1 VNWQFRTRIAAV
13 NVLIPLVAVAL
24 ALATVALLLVVVG
37 SNPVNAYRD
46 MWSAALGD
54 RFALST
60 TVTKTIP
67 RLLPALGIALALRAG
82 LWNIGAEGQ
91 LYIGALATTAV
102 ALYAPNLDPALLIA
116 AALLAGALAGAGWA
130 LIPGLL
136 RATRGVSEVITSLML
151 VYIGI
156 QLTNYVLEGPWSQP
170 GSTFPSSPYVPAN
183 ASLPTLVAGTLLN
196 AGALV
201 GLALVFLA
209 WFLMSRSTFGLRLSA
224 VGGNERAARVAGVR
238 VSLIIVLA
246 MAASG
251 AFAGVAGG
259 IEVLGVRGRLVEGFS
274 PGYGF
279 EAIAIALLGRLNAF
293 GILGAALLFG
303 ALDAGSAGLQTA
315 AQGVP
320 ASISQIAEGLAV
332 AYVLM
337 AMGLVSII
345 QRRRSARVA
354 LRAAAEKPAAA
365 GEPDVLPIP
374 TESVVDS

>member
-1 VNWQFRTRIAAV
+1 VNWQLRTRALGL
-13 NVLIPLVAVAL
+13 NVLIPLVAVGL
-24 ALATVALLLVVVG
+24 ALATVALLLVAVG
-37 SNPVNAYRD
+37 SNPLDAYRD
-46 MWSAALGD
+46 MWNAALGD

-60 TVTKTIP
+60 TVTKTMP
-67 RLLPALGIALALRAG
+67 RLLAALGIALALRAG

-91 LYIGALATTAV
+91 LYVGALATTAV
-102 ALYAPNLDPALLIA
+102 ALHEPDLGAPVMIA

-130 LIPGLL
+130 MIPGVL

-156 QLTNYVLEGPWSQP
+156 QLTNYVLESPWSEP
-170 GSTFPSSPYVPAN
+170 GSTFPSSPYVPDG
-183 ASLPTLVAGTLLN
+183 ASLPTIVAGTLLN

-201 GLALVFLA
+201 GLVLVVVA
-209 WFLMSRSTFGLRLSA
+209 WFLMSRSTFGLRLNA
-224 VGGNERAARVAGVR
+224 IGGNERAARIAGVR
-238 VSLIIVLA
+238 VSLMIVLA

-251 AFAGVAGG
+251 AFAGLAGG
-259 IEVLGVRGRLVEGFS
+259 MEVLGVRGRLVEGFS

-320 ASISQIAEGLAV
+320 ASISQVAEGLAV
-332 AYVLM
+332 AYVLI
-337 AMGLVSII
+337 GLGLASII
-345 QRRRSARVA
+345 QRRRAARAA
-354 LRAAAEKPAAA
+354 LRAAAKGPAA
-365 GEPDVLPIP
+365 GEPDVLPITP
-374 TESVVDS
+374 ESVVDS